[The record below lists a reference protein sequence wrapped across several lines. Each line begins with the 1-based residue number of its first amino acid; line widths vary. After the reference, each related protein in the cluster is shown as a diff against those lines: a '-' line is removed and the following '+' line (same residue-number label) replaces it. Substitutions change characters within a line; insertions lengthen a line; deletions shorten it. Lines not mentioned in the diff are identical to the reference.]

1 MTDYHKKYL
10 KYKKKYLL
18 QKIRLYGGD
27 EERFIINYKIDEE
40 KKQIYFQGDLT
51 NTAKEILV
59 KKLNQEYFKIQR
71 NSFREMSET
80 EIKSELIKT
89 YANFEIYQSNPK
101 PSNLRDIEKV
111 NYNFLK
117 LVEDVVG
124 IRFFNPKGEID
135 LINIYNKKKINLI
148 PELKSKLLGNKDS
161 ELQTFL
167 LVRNYYIEKIIKII
181 TETIKKKIP
190 IYI

>member
-10 KYKKKYLL
+10 KYKKKYLFH
-18 QKIRLYGGD
+18 KIKLYGGD
-27 EERFIINYKIDEE
+27 EERFIINYKIDKE

-59 KKLNQEYFKIQR
+59 EKLNQEYFKIQR
-71 NSFREMSET
+71 NSLREMSET

-148 PELKSKLLGNKDS
+148 PKLKSKLLGNKDS